1 MPPESARGRP
11 GVGEEPGVVAACQLT
26 LELGVLWSVWG
37 RARGNQVGARAPCWI
52 AEAWCQLLALV
63 N

>member
-1 MPPESARGRP
+1 M
-11 GVGEEPGVVAACQLT
+11 VAACQLT

-37 RARGNQVGARAPCWI
+37 RAQGNQVGAGAPCWI